1 MNPPPLRQ
9 ALERSVLLPVARHAV
24 FPWLTDSRRFAAWWG
39 AGSSIEPQPGGAV
52 RIRYPNGI
60 EAAGAVLE
68 IQPPARIVF
77 SYGYAS
83 GEPIPPGASRV
94 TIELVEDPAG
104 TRLSLRHEFAD
115 ATVRDHH
122 VQGWRYQLA
131 VFANVVAD
139 EAFAGAA
146 ERIDAWCAA
155 WGERDEAGRRAA
167 FAALA
172 TGGVTF
178 RDRYACVAG
187 LDELVAHVGAL
198 QQFLPGAR
206 LERSGD
212 VRQCQGTALADWRSC
227 AADGAE
233 IGRGTNVYRFAPD
246 GRIAAVVGLW
256 TPSAAG

>member
-1 MNPPPLRQ
+1 MILPLPH
-9 ALERSVLLPVARHAV
+9 ALDRVVLIHAPREGV
-24 FPWLTDSRRFAAWWG
+24 FRFFTDSRRFAAWWG

-60 EAAGAVLE
+60 EAAGEVLE
-68 IQPPARIVF
+68 IEPPARIVF
-77 SYGYAS
+77 SYGYVS
-83 GEPIPPGASRV
+83 GQPIPAGASRV
-94 TIELVEDPAG
+94 MVALHEDPAG
-104 TRLSLRHEFAD
+104 TRLTLRHEFAE
-115 ATVRDHH
+115 AAVRDQH

-139 EAFAGAA
+139 EAFADAA

-178 RDRYACVAG
+178 RDRYAWVAG
-187 LDELVAHVGAL
+187 LDDLVAHVGAL

-212 VRQCQGTALADWRSC
+212 VRHCQGTALADWRSC

-256 TPSAAG
+256 TPPAAD